1 MIFLH
6 YILYAIFITLSFLLT
21 IISPILIGAALSQG
35 TNSSNVSLKVFSKLF
50 DLAKPLSQI
59 FSILYISLFKT
70 FVYILT
76 KLESFFLF
84 IYRKISKLCKKEVD
98 ADENTNL
105 IVYEYN
111 SIFTDYYI
119 SNNQIFIHEFNP
131 TLKFMKMLTIIAAV
145 GIVTLAYYGI
155 TYLILS
161 SVCSGLSDVITG
173 SLSDGISLSSIF
185 SILIDNFP
193 LLLVFFHMS
202 YWFIRLIFQIVFS
215 IVYISII
222 YNGCKE
228 VLEVGSSHKGENSKF
243 VLFKIKSFNILNISI
258 LSFIVLLILL
268 AFSMKHN
275 VGIIASTMLMF
286 NLFNIDISLG
296 TAVVTLG
303 PAVIEQTAKVAIP
316 FVCDIIINNKTPKP
330 PRNSNNNSS
339 INKANMNRPPKSNN
353 NSVEELHFFDDMK

>member
-21 IISPILIGAALSQG
+21 IISPILIGSALSQG
-35 TNSSNVSLKVFSKLF
+35 NISSNVSLKAFSKLF
-50 DLAKPLSQI
+50 YLAKPLSQI
-59 FSILYISLFKT
+59 FSIIYISLFKV
-70 FVYILT
+70 FIYIFI
-76 KLESFFLF
+76 KLENSFLF
-84 IYRKISKLCKKEVD
+84 IYRKTSRLFKKETNT
-98 ADENTNL
+98 DESANI

-119 SNNQIFIHEFNP
+119 DNNQIFIQEFDT
-131 TLKFMKMLTIIAAV
+131 TLKFVKMLTIIAAI

-155 TYLILS
+155 TYLLLS

-173 SLSDGISLSSIF
+173 SLSDGVTLSSLF

-193 LLLVFFHMS
+193 LLLIFFHMS
-202 YWFIRLIFQIVFS
+202 YWFIRLILQIIFS

-222 YNGCKE
+222 YNGCKK
-228 VLEVGSSHKGENSKF
+228 VLEVGASHKGENSKF
-243 VLFKIKSFNILNISI
+243 VLFKLKSFNILNISI

-268 AFSMKHN
+268 AFSMKHD
-275 VGIIASTMLMF
+275 VGIVASAMLMF

-303 PAVIEQTAKVAIP
+303 PAAIEQTAKVAIP
-316 FVCDIIINNKTPKP
+316 FLCDIIINNKTPKP
-330 PRNSNNNSS
+330 PRNSNNNSTINRVNLGES
-339 INKANMNRPPKSNN
+339 HEFDDINKNY
-353 NSVEELHFFDDMK
+353 